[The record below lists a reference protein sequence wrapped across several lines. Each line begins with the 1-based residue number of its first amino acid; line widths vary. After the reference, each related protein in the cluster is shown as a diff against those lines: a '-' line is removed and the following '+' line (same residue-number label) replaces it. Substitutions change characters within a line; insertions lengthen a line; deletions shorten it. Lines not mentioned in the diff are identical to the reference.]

1 VGVEVRLRPRV
12 TGRGIVA
19 AVLAI
24 AVAAVCVRL
33 GFWQLD
39 RLEQRR
45 ILNAAHAEALALD
58 PVDLNAAGLSILARD
73 GDDLLYRRGFARGR
87 FDHAGEFLLRGRSH
101 DGRPGVHLVTP
112 LQLLDESGVVLVN
125 RGWIPSPDGATADP
139 RPFRVVE
146 DVAVAGTFQRMPD
159 AGDQASPVTVDLGD
173 LAVATYR
180 RLDRGL
186 LGETM
191 SLPLPLYY
199 LQAASPP
206 DGPAGPPIPV
216 PDPTLDEGAHL
227 GYAVQW
233 FSFAAIALFGFL
245 FTAVLR
251 SRAADESRPPP
262 PSFVPPLHPRVPH
275 P

>member
-1 VGVEVRLRPRV
+1 VKVDGRLRPRV
-12 TGRGIVA
+12 TVRGIVA
-19 AVLAI
+19 AALAI
-24 AVAAVCVRL
+24 AVAVVCVRL

-45 ILNAAHAEALALD
+45 ALNVAHAAALALE
-58 PVDLNAAGLSILARD
+58 PLDLNATGLSVLSGEAD
-73 GDDLLYRRGFARGR
+73 ALLYRRGVARGR
-87 FDHAGEFLLRGRSH
+87 FDHGTEFLLRGRSH
-101 DGRPGVHLVTP
+101 GGRPGVHVVSP
-112 LQLLDESGVVLVN
+112 LQLAGEPGVLLVN

-139 RPFRVVE
+139 RPFRLPADVV
-146 DVAVAGTFQRMPD
+146 VAGTLQRMPD

-173 LAVATYR
+173 VAVATYR

-186 LGETM
+186 LEERL
-191 SLPLPLYY
+191 SRDLPLYY
-199 LQAASPP
+199 LQAASPLG
-206 DGPAGPPIPV
+206 GPAAPPIPV

-245 FTAVLR
+245 FTVVLR
-251 SRAADESRPPP
+251 GRAAGESRPAAPVFDPP
-262 PSFVPPLHPRVPH
+262 RPRVPH